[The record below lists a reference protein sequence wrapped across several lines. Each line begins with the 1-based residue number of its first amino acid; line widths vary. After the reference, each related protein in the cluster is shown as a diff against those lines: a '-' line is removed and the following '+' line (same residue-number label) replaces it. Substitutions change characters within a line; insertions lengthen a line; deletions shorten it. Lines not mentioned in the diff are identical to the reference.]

1 MTYSAFI
8 RRAEKRMLGLR
19 EKLKEAPFLKEHG
32 VDGMPSSSRRKIP
45 TDLLGAAG
53 AGSLAHP

>member
-1 MTYSAFI
+1 
-8 RRAEKRMLGLR
+8 MLGLR

-32 VDGMPSSSRRKIP
+32 VDGDAFVTPP
-45 TDLLGAAG
+45 QDPQPDLLGAAG